1 MSISNQGNP
10 NKIKRDSVLAY
21 ITVTV
26 DTLLPCSNCKDQQ
39 RILPPLNEFVNNF
52 IEKSKLPIPILL
64 ITLLYLTRLKTK
76 LPSTAKGAYDTPY
89 RLFLASV
96 LTSSKYLSDLNSLTS
111 IRVCEMIQR
120 QYSVREINSMER
132 SFLSLLSYDLRV
144 TADQLQELNK
154 SL

>member
-1 MSISNQGNP
+1 MLMTMP
-10 NKIKRDSVLAY
+10 LAY
-21 ITVTV
+21 ITFTV

-39 RILPPLNEFVNNF
+39 RILPPLNEFVNSF